1 MATGGQV
8 YQGYL
13 IWRDATRWVLRMDPW
28 GDQPGED
35 TATGGVAVSTYLKAN
50 CIVPSERSKPCL
62 HLSWLTMVAADR
74 AQHDDI
80 L

>member
-8 YQGYL
+8 YKGYL

-35 TATGGVAVSTYLKAN
+35 TARFHTLKAAKAY
-50 CIVPSERSKPCL
+50 V
-62 HLSWLTMVAADR
+62 DR
-74 AQHDDI
+74 NPRQEA
-80 L
+80 